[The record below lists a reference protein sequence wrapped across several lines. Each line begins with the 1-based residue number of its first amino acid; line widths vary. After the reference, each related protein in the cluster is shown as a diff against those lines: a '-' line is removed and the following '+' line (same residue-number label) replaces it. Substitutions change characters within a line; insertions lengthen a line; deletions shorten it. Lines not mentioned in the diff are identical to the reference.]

1 MVQWE
6 CWMVCQALDTY
17 TVAHHQQSR
26 PLSTPVRAWSC
37 LGWKWSVP
45 AVGTSAPAAGYFSL
59 RQRGHGADSEGP
71 AVTFWAIASLG
82 SCGTGASESSTGGS
96 VCAMLGFHENELSA
110 IKQSFWW
117 CLSALLG
124 GVIGAVLLF
133 ASTASSTNAP
143 VTAKYP
149 GHYYYLPCI
158 PGVFY
163 CSRGVVLLEAEGS
176 SSRGVVC
183 MLW

>member
-1 MVQWE
+1 M
-6 CWMVCQALDTY
+6 
-17 TVAHHQQSR
+17 
-26 PLSTPVRAWSC
+26 
-37 LGWKWSVP
+37 P

-59 RQRGHGADSEGP
+59 RQGAHGADSEVP

-96 VCAMLGFHENELSA
+96 VCAMLGFHESELSA

-133 ASTASSTNAP
+133 ASTACCTNASI
-143 VTAKYP
+143 TKKYP
-149 GHYYYLPCI
+149 GHCYCLPCVL
-158 PGVFY
+158 GVFY
-163 CSRGVVLLEAEGS
+163 YWRGVVLLEAEGS